1 MSGLEPMDLATEIT
15 SLGQRA
21 KQASRVLARLGT
33 DQKNA
38 GLLAM
43 ADALIGHRDAIL
55 TSNALDVE
63 AAHAN
68 GLSDAMIDRLRID
81 EKRLAVM
88 SAGVRAVAA
97 LDDPAGVVLRAWTRP
112 NGIEISKVRV
122 PIGVVGIIY
131 ESRPNV
137 TSDAA
142 VLCTKTGNA
151 AILRGGSEALRSNL
165 AIADALRAGA
175 VAAGLPADSILLV
188 PRTDRDAVRYLAQMD
203 KYVDLLV
210 PRGGQSLIEAV
221 VQHARM
227 PVIKH
232 YHGVCILYVD
242 RAADLD
248 MAVKLAVNTKCQ
260 RPGVCNAVETLLV
273 HRAVADAFLP
283 RAAEALWA
291 EGVEL
296 RGDPAVRRTLGERVV
311 PATDADWTTEYL
323 DLRLAVKVVG
333 DLDEAVEHIEM
344 HGSHHSDAIVTA
356 DPVRAERFLNEVDS
370 ATVYWNAS
378 TRFTD
383 GGEFGFGAEIGIST
397 DKLHARGPMALEE
410 LTTYKYV
417 IRGTGQVRE

>member
-1 MSGLEPMDLATEIT
+1 MDLAAEI
-15 SLGQRA
+15 SELGRRA
-21 KQASRVLARLGT
+21 KAASRQLARLST
-33 DQKNA
+33 AQKNA

-43 ADALIGHRDAIL
+43 ADALGAHRAAIL
-55 TSNALDVE
+55 AANRLDVG
-63 AAHAN
+63 AAQTA
-68 GLSDAMIDRLRID
+68 GLSGATVDRLRLD
-81 EKRLAVM
+81 ETRLAAM
-88 SAGVRAVAA
+88 ADGIRAVAA
-97 LDDPAGVVLRAWTRP
+97 LDDPVGETIRTWTRP
-112 NGIEISKVRV
+112 NGLEIRKVRV

-151 AILRGGSEALRSNL
+151 AILRGGSESLRSNL
-165 AIADALRAGA
+165 ALAEALRDGA
-175 VAAGLPADSILLV
+175 TRAGLPADSIALV
-188 PRTDRDAVRYLAQMD
+188 GRTDREAVRMLAEMD
-203 KYVDLLV
+203 RHVDV
-210 PRGGQSLIEAV
+210 IIPRGGTALIETV
-221 VQHARM
+221 VRHARM

-242 RAADLD
+242 RAADQA
-248 MAVKLAVNTKCQ
+248 MAERILINAKCQ

-273 HRAVADAFLP
+273 HRGIAAEFLP
-283 RAAEALWA
+283 RAARALRDN
-291 EGVEL
+291 GVEL
-296 RGDPAVRRTLGERVV
+296 RGDETVRQLLDESVV
-311 PATDADWTTEYL
+311 AATEEDWTTEYL
-323 DLRLAVKVVG
+323 DLKLAIRVVDG
-333 DLDEAVEHIEM
+333 LDEAVAHIEA

-356 DPVRAERFLNEVDS
+356 DEARAERFLNEVDS

-417 IRGTGQVRE
+417 IRGTGQVRS

>member
-1 MSGLEPMDLATEIT
+1 MDLAAEILE
-15 SLGQRA
+15 LGRRA
-21 KQASRVLARLGT
+21 KVAARELARLST
-33 DQKNA
+33 ERKNA
-38 GLLAM
+38 GLFAM
-43 ADALIGHRDAIL
+43 ADALGAHRDAIL
-55 TSNALDVE
+55 AANALDVD
-63 AAHAN
+63 AARAA
-68 GLSDAMIDRLRID
+68 GLSGAMLDRLRLD
-81 EKRLAVM
+81 EKRLTAM
-88 SAGVRAVAA
+88 AEGVRVVAA
-97 LDDPAGVVLRAWTRP
+97 LDDPVGETLRAWTRP
-112 NGIEISKVRV
+112 NGLDLRKVRV

-165 AIADALRAGA
+165 AIAEALRDGA
-175 VAAGLPADSILLV
+175 TRAGLPADSILLIA
-188 PRTDRDAVRYLAQMD
+188 RTDREAVRFLAEAD
-203 KYVDLLV
+203 RYVDMIV
-210 PRGGQSLIEAV
+210 PRGGTALIETV
-221 VQHARM
+221 VRHARM

-242 RAADLD
+242 RAADPD
-248 MAVKLAVNTKCQ
+248 MAERILLNAKCQ

-273 HRAVADAFLP
+273 HREAADAFLP
-283 RAAEALWA
+283 HAAAALWG
-291 EGVEL
+291 EGVEI
-296 RGDPAVRRTLGERVV
+296 RGDTVVCGLLGERVV
-311 PATDADWTTEYL
+311 PATEADWTTEYL
-323 DLRLAVKVVG
+323 DLKLAVRVVG
-333 DLDEAVEHIEM
+333 DLDEAVAHIEA

-356 DPVRAERFLNEVDS
+356 DEAAAERFLNEVDS

-417 IRGTGQVRE
+417 IRGTGQVRG